1 MGRSGRNILRVG
13 LVRGAALACQCA
25 AMSDDSIHEGIE
37 EARMPKLLVMDHT
50 GHSVQAF
57 DPNDVVSLQEA
68 ERRFAE
74 LTGKGFTAAK
84 ITGDGKNPI
93 IRQFDPTAEEIL
105 MIPRL
110 RGG

>member
-1 MGRSGRNILRVG
+1 
-13 LVRGAALACQCA
+13 
-25 AMSDDSIHEGIE
+25 
-37 EARMPKLLVMDHT
+37 MPKLLVMDHT
-50 GHSVQAF
+50 GHSEQSF
-57 DPNDVVSLQEA
+57 NPNDIVSLQEA

-84 ITGDGKNPI
+84 ITGDGNNPI

>member
-1 MGRSGRNILRVG
+1 
-13 LVRGAALACQCA
+13 
-25 AMSDDSIHEGIE
+25 
-37 EARMPKLLVMDHT
+37 MPKLLVMDHT
-50 GHSVQAF
+50 GHSVQTF
-57 DPNDVVSLQEA
+57 DPKDVVSLQEA

-74 LTGKGFTAAK
+74 LTGEGFTAAK

>member
-1 MGRSGRNILRVG
+1 MLRWERRSGG
-13 LVRGAALACQCA
+13 GCVRGIANRPP
-25 AMSDDSIHEGIE
+25 EGIE

-57 DPNDVVSLQEA
+57 DPKDVVSLQEA